1 MVVEAFIHLQSNNVV
16 YRDLKPENLLVK
28 QNGRVKLC
36 DMGIAK
42 VVIGS
47 TYTVCGTPEYM
58 APEKLDRVKFRSLCK
73 CMIW

>member
-1 MVVEAFIHLQSNNVV
+1 M
-16 YRDLKPENLLVK
+16 LLNEK
-28 QNGRVKLC
+28 GQAKMC

-58 APEKLDRVKFRSLCK
+58 APEKLDRDNFRSLCK